1 MTFKFLSNAVFLIS
15 KLIFTYSTVWI
26 SESYFLQNDA
36 QFLIEIYNLF
46 LTKENKLLR
55 HNLDNPTERC

>member
-55 HNLDNPTERC
+55 YNLDKPTERS